1 MKKLKKSLL
10 IVVLTLVILVIG
22 GFIYIDLRLPKLPA
36 LTNKIIE
43 KALARKQSKIIGEQ
57 GYAVNDGTKIW
68 YNSIK
73 PKDSIR
79 GNIILIMG
87 ITNDA
92 LAWPDYF
99 INPLV
104 DSGYHVIRFDN
115 RGTGMSDWNE
125 DWTKNTAYSLED
137 MADDVIAILDT
148 LHIPKAHIIGASL
161 GGMIAQTVC
170 IDHPDRV
177 LTLMSL
183 MSTGDIMDKE
193 LPSINSST
201 VTDLVL
207 AQIRYGLINTETNQ
221 IKLQLT
227 ARLLL
232 MGEDKYEL
240 VINDIA
246 NTVLTNLR
254 QRKGYNPESSKQQ
267 IEATIIS
274 GSRYDELKNL
284 SVPTLIIHGTT
295 DPLIDFKHG
304 EKCYN
309 IIPNADKLWIDGMGH
324 DISPKFSEQIIAGI
338 LVHINNNSN
347 LDE

>member
-1 MKKLKKSLL
+1 MKKLKKALL
-10 IVVLTLVILVIG
+10 IVVLTIVILVIG
-22 GFIYIDLRLPKLPA
+22 AFIYIDLHLPKLPA

-43 KALARKQSKIIGEQ
+43 KALASEQRKIIGEQ
-57 GYAVNDGTKIW
+57 GYALNDGTKIW

-92 LAWPDYF
+92 LAWPNHF

-125 DWTKNTAYSLED
+125 DWTKNNAYSLED

-148 LHIPKAHIIGASL
+148 LKINKVHVIGASL
-161 GGMIAQTVC
+161 GGMIGQTMSIV
-170 IDHPDRV
+170 HPDRV
-177 LTLMSL
+177 ITLTSL

-207 AQIRYGLINTETNQ
+207 AQIRYGLIKTETNQ
-221 IKLQLT
+221 IKLQIT

-232 MGEDKYEL
+232 MGEEKYEL
-240 VINDIA
+240 NVDDIA

-254 QRKGYNPESSKQQ
+254 QRRGYNSESSQQQ

-274 GSRYDELKNL
+274 GSRYDELKKL
-284 SVPTLIIHGTT
+284 SVPSLIIHGTT

-309 IIPNADKLWIDGMGH
+309 IIPNADKLWIEGMGH
-324 DISPKFSEQIIAGI
+324 DISPKFSEQIISRI
-338 LVHINNNSN
+338 LIHFNNNSN